1 MPIKTRIAALVGLW
15 FGEFSDLMEKCRLQ
29 YLKSKLAYCGTDV
42 VFYPRVSIVLP
53 EMVFI
58 GDHTHLGENVHLRG
72 GGRLTIGKWCQIAN
86 NTIILTGNHKIDGG
100 LYYGRNIFTDVEI
113 GDNVWIGS
121 NAIILAGV
129 KIGKNSVIGAGAVVT
144 KDVPPNVIVAGV
156 PAHIIKKIEEIK
168 SLHTGHDH

>member
-1 MPIKTRIAALVGLW
+1 MMRFKNQIVLLVGSY
-15 FGEFSDLMEKCRLQ
+15 FNRFSELMEKCRLQ

-42 VFYPRVSIVLP
+42 VLYPRTSIIFP
-53 EMVFI
+53 EMIYI

-72 GGRLTIGKWCQIAN
+72 GAKITIGKWCQIAN
-86 NTIILTGNHKIDGG
+86 NAIILTGDHKIDGS
-100 LYYGRNIFTDVEI
+100 LYYGRNIFANVEI

-129 KIGKNSVIGAGAVVT
+129 NIGKNSVVGAGAVVT

-156 PAHIIKKIEEIK
+156 PARIIKKIEENQVIGPE
-168 SLHTGHDH
+168 SL

>member
-1 MPIKTRIAALVGLW
+1 MMSFKDRIAALVGSY
-15 FGEFSDLMEKCRLQ
+15 FGQFSDLMEKCRLQ

-42 VFYPRVSIVLP
+42 VFYPRVSIILP
-53 EMVFI
+53 EMVFV

-86 NTIILTGNHKIDGG
+86 NAIILTGNHKIDGE
-100 LYYGRNIFTDVEI
+100 LYYGRNIFIDVEI

-129 KIGKNSVIGAGAVVT
+129 KIGKNSAIGAGAVVT

-156 PAHIIKKIEEIK
+156 PARIIKKIGKDQTIRHG
-168 SLHTGHDH
+168 SP

>member
-1 MPIKTRIAALVGLW
+1 MSAKNRIAALVGLY
-15 FGEFSDLMEKCRLQ
+15 FGQFSALMEKCRLQ

-42 VFYPRVSIVLP
+42 LFYPRVSIILP

-72 GGRLTIGKWCQIAN
+72 GGKLTIGKWCQIAN
-86 NTIILTGNHKIDGG
+86 NTIILTGSHKIDGG
-100 LYYGRNIFTDVEI
+100 LYYGRNIFANVEI
-113 GDNVWIGS
+113 ADNVWIGA

-144 KDVPPNVIVAGV
+144 EDVPANVIVAGV
-156 PAHIIKKIEEIK
+156 PARIIKTIEDNQSIGRG
-168 SLHTGHDH
+168 LL